1 MMREEYVYGNAVR
14 KRQEEV
20 EIHPIRLERELNRK
34 FRLTVSNWMMIG
46 VLTVGLVLSVLYSM
60 NLQSEISVA
69 DKEYAALYNSYAAL
83 RDANNNVEE
92 NLENSINSEEIR
104 MIASEQYGMKLA
116 GEGQI
121 VTYAADKAD
130 YTEQY
135 SVVDD

>member
-1 MMREEYVYGNAVR
+1 MKEDYVYGNAVR

-20 EIHPIRLERELNRK
+20 EIHPIILERKNDKR
-34 FRLTVSNWMMIG
+34 FRLTFSNWAMISI
-46 VLTVGLVLSVLYSM
+46 LTVGLALSVLYSM

-104 MIASEQYGMKLA
+104 RIASEQYGMKLA

>member
-1 MMREEYVYGNAVR
+1 
-14 KRQEEV
+14 
-20 EIHPIRLERELNRK
+20 
-34 FRLTVSNWMMIG
+34 MMIG

-104 MIASEQYGMKLA
+104 RIASEQYGMKLA